1 MKVRPGPA
9 SLWFGVG
16 LVALAGLCFFW
27 SPAAWIIVGVSA
39 IGIIFFGLE
48 VWDLQRN
55 LGRVSLQREMPVW
68 VRRDAPFSVTLRIK
82 NAGPEP
88 IQGVVR
94 DLLPSDAQPS
104 FWFQDIRLPPED
116 ERLLSY
122 TLRIRV
128 RGKHRVGPVWLRFR
142 GRFGMLERQHCYE
155 SVGEVKVFPDIMISS
170 EDIRKDSLAEKTLLD
185 QLTSTRLRGEGM
197 EFESLSRYQ
206 PGDDLRRIDWRS
218 TARHR
223 QLMVRRYQVEQHR
236 DVMILIDCGRLMGT
250 DVGGGTKLDRAVGS
264 ALMLSRVELEGG
276 DRCGVGIFDD
286 QIRGYLPPLSG
297 PNALRTVC
305 DSIFDVECRWHESN
319 FNMMFAALQTRQVK
333 RSLVVILSDIVD
345 ADTSER
351 FRTALA
357 SLTRRLVV
365 VLAALRTPFLQQTL
379 KAPVDSF
386 RDVARKAVAVRIL
399 QEREK
404 ALHYFHR
411 AGIRILDVEPADLT
425 IPLVNQYIQLRER
438 NLL

>member
-9 SLWFGVG
+9 SLRFSVG

-27 SPAAWIIVGVSA
+27 SPAVWIIVGVG
-39 IGIIFFGLE
+39 ILGIILFGLDAR
-48 VWDLQRN
+48 DLQWKV
-55 LGRVSLQREMPVW
+55 GRVSVQREMPVW
-68 VRRDAPFSVTLRIK
+68 VRRNTPFSVTLRIR
-82 NAGPEP
+82 NSGPEV
-88 IQGVVR
+88 IQGLAR
-94 DLLPSDAQPS
+94 DILPSDADPS
-104 FWFQDIRLPPED
+104 FWFQDFHLPPED
-116 ERLLSY
+116 EMSLRY
-122 TLRIRV
+122 TLRILV
-128 RGKHRVGPVWLRFR
+128 RGKHRVGPVWLCLR

-155 SVGEVKVFPDIMISS
+155 SVGEVKVFPDIMVSS
-170 EDIRKDSLAEKTLLD
+170 DDIRKDSLAEKNLLD
-185 QLTSTRLRGEGM
+185 QLSQTRLRGEGM

-206 PGDDLRRIDWRS
+206 PGDDLRRVDWRS
-218 TARHR
+218 SARHR

-250 DVGGGTKLDRAVGS
+250 DVNGGTKLDRAVGS
-264 ALMLSRVELEGG
+264 ALMLSRVALEGG
-276 DRCGVGIFDD
+276 DRCGLGIFDD
-286 QIRGYLPPLSG
+286 KIRGYLPPVSG
-297 PNALRTVC
+297 PNALRTVT
-305 DSIFDVECRWHESN
+305 DSIFDVQCRWHESN
-319 FNMMFAALQTRQVK
+319 FSMMFAALQTRQIK

-357 SLTRRLVV
+357 SLTHRHVV

-379 KAPVDSF
+379 KAPVGSF

-411 AGIRILDVEPADLT
+411 AGIRILDVEPTDLT
-425 IPLVNQYIQLRER
+425 VPLVNQYIQLRER

>member
-1 MKVRPGPA
+1 
-9 SLWFGVG
+9 
-16 LVALAGLCFFW
+16 
-27 SPAAWIIVGVSA
+27 
-39 IGIIFFGLE
+39 
-48 VWDLQRN
+48 
-55 LGRVSLQREMPVW
+55 
-68 VRRDAPFSVTLRIK
+68 
-82 NAGPEP
+82 
-88 IQGVVR
+88 
-94 DLLPSDAQPS
+94 
-104 FWFQDIRLPPED
+104 
-116 ERLLSY
+116 
-122 TLRIRV
+122 
-128 RGKHRVGPVWLRFR
+128 
-142 GRFGMLERQHCYE
+142 MLERQYCYE
-155 SVGEVKVFPDIMISS
+155 SVGEVKVFPDIMVSS
-170 EDIRKDSLAEKTLLD
+170 DDIRKDSLAEKNLLD
-185 QLTSTRLRGEGM
+185 QLMQTRLRGEGM

-206 PGDDLRRIDWRS
+206 PGDDLRRVDWRS
-218 TARHR
+218 SARHR

-250 DVGGGTKLDRAVGS
+250 DVDGGTKLDRAVGS
-264 ALMLSRVELEGG
+264 ALMLGRVALEGG
-276 DRCGVGIFDD
+276 DRCGLGIFDD

-297 PNALRTVC
+297 PNALRTVT
-305 DSIFDVECRWHESN
+305 DSIFDVQCRWHESN
-319 FNMMFAALQTRQVK
+319 FSVMFAALQTRQIK

-357 SLTRRLVV
+357 SLTRRHVV

-411 AGIRILDVEPADLT
+411 AGIRILDVEPTDLT
-425 IPLVNQYIQLRER
+425 VPLVNQYIRLRER